1 VAFVK
6 NNFAMKENPITLR
19 VITLNDIGAAIRLS
33 NAEKWN
39 QTEADWRLL
48 VENPLNICLLAE
60 CNNKVIGTSTA
71 INYSNEV
78 AWVAMVLVDKDYRG
92 MGVSRL
98 LLTEMFRR
106 TECCRIVKLDAT
118 PSGQQ
123 VYRDFGFEIEYGINR
138 MENRCLIK
146 LTLDDYDILPE
157 PVQLTDMQEIISFD
171 KIVFGVKRSQLIE
184 HLIRNFPQKAWKLK
198 RNNRLTGFALGRD
211 GSIFHH
217 IGPVM
222 AESSTDA
229 KILITKSF
237 NELIEKS
244 VIIDVLNDKE
254 DLIEWLDSSGFTQ
267 QRQFFRMYKRENPY
281 PGVTV
286 NQYSICGPEF
296 G

>member
-1 VAFVK
+1 
-6 NNFAMKENPITLR
+6 MKENPITLR
-19 VITLNDIGAAIRLS
+19 VITSNDIEGAIKLS
-33 NAEKWN
+33 SAEKWN
-39 QTEADWRLL
+39 QTERDWRLL

-92 MGVSRL
+92 MGVSRM

-123 VYRDFGFEIEYGINR
+123 IYKYFGFEIEYVINR
-138 MENRCLIK
+138 MENLSLTK
-146 LTLDDYDILPE
+146 LPLADYDILPE
-157 PVQLTDMQEIISFD
+157 PVRLTDMQEIISFD

-184 HLIRNFPQKAWKLK
+184 HLIRNFPNKAWMLK
-198 RNNRLTGFALGRD
+198 RNNRLVGFALGRE
-211 GSIFHH
+211 GSRFHH

-222 AESSTDA
+222 AESGTDA
-229 KILITKSF
+229 KILISKAF
-237 NELIEKS
+237 NELINKS

-254 DLIEWLDSSGFTQ
+254 DLIQWFNTAGFTQ

-281 PGVTV
+281 PGITG
-286 NQYSICGPEF
+286 NQYLICGPEY